1 MWLKKSVTVP
11 AGSPTEMGTKQN
23 APDVVRVKI
32 KQKANPTKMCVH
44 ADVIKLSVNVSH
56 KK

>member
-1 MWLKKSVTVP
+1 MRLQKSVMGLD
-11 AGSPTEMGTKQN
+11 GSPTEMGTKQN

-32 KQKANPTKMCVH
+32 KQKSNPTKMCVH

>member
-1 MWLKKSVTVP
+1 MKKSVTVP

-32 KQKANPTKMCVH
+32 KQKSNPTKMCVH
-44 ADVIKLSVNVSH
+44 VDVIKLSVNVSH